1 MLINVIVPKLEHAV
15 WEGNAKLVR
24 QLKTVQMTAAKTIL
38 RKMLQYDES
47 YSIESRTG
55 NAPTYNKARPE
66 KVETALL
73 FGENGF

>member
-1 MLINVIVPKLEHAV
+1 MLK
-15 WEGNAKLVR
+15 
-24 QLKTVQMTAAKTIL
+24 
-38 RKMLQYDES
+38 YDK
-47 YSIESRTG
+47 YHSIESRTG